1 MPETARE
8 KDSNAPLLPFSAA
21 PGRAKNKYIKMP
33 AGKMKIQTNALI
45 RDAEALLENV
55 SRCWL
60 LLLLGASSYTQLP
73 VQDEAVEGDGER
85 GGAGRGER
93 IRGKRSVRASMLSS
107 PLAIYFRIFSLYFV
121 APALCGFCFKMVN
134 NL

>member
-8 KDSNAPLLPFSAA
+8 KDSSASPFLSCS
-21 PGRAKNKYIKMP
+21 GERKNKYIKMP

-60 LLLLGASSYTQLP
+60 LLLGASSYTQLP
-73 VQDEAVEGDGER
+73 VQDEAVEVDWGER
-85 GGAGRGER
+85 GEEGE
-93 IRGKRSVRASMLSS
+93 SVEKGVYVRLCCRV
-107 PLAIYFRIFSLYFV
+107 FGNIF
-121 APALCGFCFKMVN
+121 
-134 NL
+134 